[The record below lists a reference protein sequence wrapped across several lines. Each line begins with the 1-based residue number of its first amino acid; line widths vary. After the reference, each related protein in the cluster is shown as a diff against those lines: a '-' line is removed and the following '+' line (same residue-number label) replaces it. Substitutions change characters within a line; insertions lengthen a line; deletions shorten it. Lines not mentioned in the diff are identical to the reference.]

1 MLLNKNSKL
10 IKQTKPLK
18 MVGIIM
24 SNWNF
29 TIGVNTMHLAI
40 SNATITKNIEQ
51 AKRIEVAKRSM
62 CNFSLV
68 RLMKHGLLVNKLRAP
83 KNHCN
88 SKVEGLQAVEHPNT
102 FVVQYFLVHS
112 HNHLYSLLAVAT
124 MRQK

>member
-51 AKRIEVAKRSM
+51 AKRIEVY
-62 CNFSLV
+62 
-68 RLMKHGLLVNKLRAP
+68 
-83 KNHCN
+83 
-88 SKVEGLQAVEHPNT
+88 
-102 FVVQYFLVHS
+102 VQLFLS
-112 HNHLYSLLAVAT
+112 ALDEIWT
-124 MRQK
+124 PCQ

>member
-68 RLMKHGLLVNKLRAP
+68 RLMKYGLLVNKLRAP
-83 KNHCN
+83 K
-88 SKVEGLQAVEHPNT
+88 KPLQ
-102 FVVQYFLVHS
+102 
-112 HNHLYSLLAVAT
+112 
-124 MRQK
+124 